1 MHEYFMKLMYFVS
14 VVSSIAILRRRRTA
28 AKRLGAI
35 LLHTLLIQRIAK
47 PKMSRYTTYIRI
59 LITNPRGIRQRVFNH
74 MYLLIAININ

>member
-1 MHEYFMKLMYFVS
+1 MKLMYFVS
-14 VVSSIAILRRRRTA
+14 VVSSIAILRSRPA

-35 LLHTLLIQRIAK
+35 LLHTLLIGK

>member
-1 MHEYFMKLMYFVS
+1 MKLMYFVS
-14 VVSSIAILRRRRTA
+14 VVSSIAILRRRPA

-35 LLHTLLIQRIAK
+35 LLHTLLIQRIGK